1 MVALDPAPFRNRSDG
16 SRWADDGG
24 APDLLPLAPRP
35 EYEQDHA
42 AYSHLLSL
50 DPYPYLDTLSPSGR
64 RYQEKEPQ
72 PRPPWSAIAFFPRPG
87 RSQDEARYL
96 AVTTEADA
104 AHGACD
110 GAHTVRDERTQ
121 ND

>member
-1 MVALDPAPFRNRSDG
+1 MADLDPHPFRNRSDG

-24 APDLLPLAPRP
+24 APDLLPLDPRP
-35 EYEQDHA
+35 EYEQDRE
-42 AYSHLLSL
+42 AYAHLLSL

-72 PRPPWSAIAFFPRPG
+72 PRPPWSAIAFFPRAG

-96 AVTTEADA
+96 AANAPSVTVHGCDDA
-104 AHGACD
+104 TRGH
-110 GAHTVRDERTQ
+110 
-121 ND
+121 